1 MIEAAMYIA
10 LGFLFAGLIA
20 LAVFP
25 AFYRRAVR
33 LTREAYEAVN
43 PTTYA
48 EVRASQDQM
57 LAQHAVERR
66 RLERAV
72 SEERNRTADEKLVA
86 GNLRSELVRIKS
98 ENQRE
103 LEKLRQ
109 LQQQTDTDNK
119 TASDQLL
126 EEIAALKK
134 QLQEATKSANGYR
147 AEVDAL
153 NAAQPLPS
161 SDTPSKQ
168 EAAQD
173 EEIAE
178 VVELQKML
186 SEAQAA
192 EKGIELIDIDPA
204 DQSRVIK
211 DLEKQLINIE
221 AKYIAAQ
228 SHVAQL
234 VALQDM
240 AGAPSE
246 KISSSLENNLKEAIE
261 DKARLQAMV
270 SDRERALKR
279 AHNKLLQYRTDL
291 QNASKLTKLR
301 SNLVAFAQEQLPEAD
316 RAKLKITGNGAQK
329 SDSDQSPENGAAS
342 SSDLPSPASVLVQ
355 KIVKANS
362 GKSINEKPDRQRA
375 DTTSETND
383 DSPVTEE
390 AVAAQ
395 KSERSSRK
403 QKNKDVA

>member
-66 RLERAV
+66 RLERAL
-72 SEERNRTADEKLVA
+72 SEERNRTADEKLIA

-109 LQQQTDTDNK
+109 LQQQTDTDHK
-119 TASDQLL
+119 SASDQLL

-134 QLQEATKSANGYR
+134 RLQEATKSANGYR

-153 NAAQPLPS
+153 KATQTFPSAAIPPE
-161 SDTPSKQ
+161 Q

-173 EEIAE
+173 AEIAE

-204 DQSRVIK
+204 DQSGVIK

-228 SHVAQL
+228 SQVAQL
-234 VALQDM
+234 IAQQEM
-240 AGAPSE
+240 AGTSSE
-246 KISSSLENNLKEAIE
+246 EVSASLQSDLKEAIE

-279 AHNKLLQYRTDL
+279 AHNKLQQYRTDL

-301 SNLVAFAQEQLPEAD
+301 SNLVAFAQDQLPEAD
-316 RAKLKITGNGAQK
+316 RTKLKINGTSAQ
-329 SDSDQSPENGAAS
+329 DAGSDQSANNGSAS
-342 SSDLPSPASVLVQ
+342 PAGLSSPASMLVQ

-362 GKSINEKPDRQRA
+362 GKGTKDKADRQHA
-375 DTTSETND
+375 ETTSETND
-383 DSPVTEE
+383 DAPIIED

-395 KSERSSRK
+395 KSESTSRK
-403 QKNKDVA
+403 QKSKDVA